1 MQINI
6 RPIQEEIIQNS
17 VKAPQREPWS
27 TCVSSE
33 NDTENVTTTTT
44 PLYIPIKKWK
54 YYLKENFK
62 TTKLKKWTWQWK
74 ELKKTTR
81 KSELLSEEGTTKNK

>member
-17 VKAPQREPWS
+17 VKAPQREPSS

-62 TTKLKKWTWQWK
+62 TTKFKKWTWQWK

>member
-6 RPIQEEIIQNS
+6 RPIQEERIKDS
-17 VKAPQREPWS
+17 VKAPQREPPS

-33 NDTENVTTTTT
+33 NDTENVTTT

-62 TTKLKKWTWQWK
+62 TKWTWQWK

>member
-6 RPIQEEIIQNS
+6 RPIQEERIKNS
-17 VKAPQREPWS
+17 VKAPQREPPS

-33 NDTENVTTTTT
+33 NDTENVTTT

-62 TTKLKKWTWQWK
+62 TTKLKKWTRQWK